1 MYKNIQLKDNLKDG
15 LLLLE
20 MSPKKILNLI
30 GQEEDLLNINK
41 VDNLLSSVT

>member
-20 MSPKKILNLI
+20 MSPKKDFKSYWSRRRFI
-30 GQEEDLLNINK
+30 EYK
-41 VDNLLSSVT
+41 